1 MKAREE
7 KIFKNLQDLEQRV
20 PEISPFIKDIEKYL
34 LFRSLIAYYT
44 IESRARFQ
52 EGGSMQ
58 SLKAIVKVD
67 PKEKEGY
74 KILQWT
80 DSLFES

>member
-1 MKAREE
+1 LFE
-7 KIFKNLQDLEQRV
+7 NLQDLVQRV
-20 PEISPFIKDIEKYL
+20 PEISPFIKDMGKYL

-44 IESRARFQ
+44 IESRAKFQ
-52 EGGSMQ
+52 EGGSIR
-58 SLKAIVKVD
+58 SLRAIVKVD

-74 KILQWT
+74 KILQWA